1 VELDLYQ
8 LYSTK
13 FSLASQC
20 SRTSLPELTT
30 RLTEE
35 AADIRTTTQQ
45 MKAVRR
51 FRCSIKTL
59 DIACRISGSW
69 RNSSAMTMT
78 SASARMT
85 VVAAIVPTSSGPL
98 QHCLAQTETCNI
110 ASKHKEQQERYV
122 PSCIQCGGTDRLSE
136 VLLAAGEGLYSTV
149 FVCLVILSVPGLYG
163 MKKNTEH
170 WGDEN

>member
-1 VELDLYQ
+1 MELDLYQ
-8 LYSTK
+8 PYSTK
-13 FSLASQC
+13 FFLARMCGQ
-20 SRTSLPELTT
+20 TSLPELTT

-59 DIACRISGSW
+59 DIVCIMSGNW
-69 RNSSAMTMT
+69 WNSSAMTMM

-98 QHCLAQTETCNI
+98 QH
-110 ASKHKEQQERYV
+110 
-122 PSCIQCGGTDRLSE
+122 
-136 VLLAAGEGLYSTV
+136 
-149 FVCLVILSVPGLYG
+149 
-163 MKKNTEH
+163 
-170 WGDEN
+170 